1 MSRLSG
7 DAGRRLTWLAVA
19 LGLVMLVA
27 APVLRAWVTPV
38 LAQSPQDPGGDG
50 FVTFTSTGV
59 ITTLFDLESAE
70 SSGAQTPIPLPSTA
84 PTFGPPSGT
93 EEGTEGSSP
102 AADPGAEGASPAAS
116 ADSDTSPAASA
127 DSDADQTSSG
137 LLGGASAGPV
147 AGVRAVARP
156 VVLPSAAPNPIESEG
171 PSPAVSPGE
180 VSAEEPPS
188 DPEGSAAATPEPTAA
203 ESATPGEGADD
214 AIDLPEGALLVT
226 RTLTSRG
233 DLAAAQ
239 QAAAEGLNVA
249 VVDTSDRA
257 VTEDGA
263 LISEVSYRLAADRRT
278 QALADCCGTEI
289 AGASLAVGGAG
300 NPLRLPWFTPH
311 ATYPYFDTTLMAA
324 VDLAYIGTD
333 RVEDMEVLKF
343 QQSTAPTAIGTVPVP
358 GKLVGSE
365 QETVTLARAYSVNRT
380 LWVDPTTGIIIRTAE
395 RIREALRDEAGAEVV
410 ILLSMTLASTP
421 EQEQAQMAQAHA
433 EGRPVL
439 WAHSFG
445 PMLLLGVGG
454 LLLILGLV
462 GVGVRARAR
471 RAAEEFPDEPST
483 FEDLREIFD

>member
-19 LGLVMLVA
+19 VGLVMLVA

-93 EEGTEGSSP
+93 EGGAEGSSP
-102 AADPGAEGASPAAS
+102 RSSPEVEGASPADPTDSDASPAAS
-116 ADSDTSPAASA
+116 ADSDE
-127 DSDADQTSSG
+127 DQTSSG
-137 LLGGASAGPV
+137 LLGGASAGRV
-147 AGVRAVARP
+147 AGVRP
-156 VVLPSAAPNPIESEG
+156 VVLPSAAPGPFEPET
-171 PSPAVSPGE
+171 PSPTVSPGQE
-180 VSAEEPPS
+180 SAEEPPS
-188 DPEGSAAATPEPTAA
+188 DPEGSAEATPEPTAA

-263 LISEVSYRLAADRRT
+263 LLSETSYRLAADRRT

-358 GKLVGSE
+358 GQLVGSE

-395 RIREALRDEAGAEVV
+395 RIREALRDEAGAERV
-410 ILLSMTLASTP
+410 ILLSMTLTSTP

-439 WAHSFG
+439 WAHSYG

-454 LLLILGLV
+454 LLLVLGLV

-471 RAAEEFPDEPST
+471 RAAEEFPDEPAT